1 MALCSKEDDFVVNG
15 SKPATSSAI
24 GKKSVIF
31 NNLIENVPGMPTTTR
46 SLITFRKL
54 VEQDG

>member
-1 MALCSKEDDFVVNG
+1 MALRSKEDDFVVNG

-24 GKKSVIF
+24 GKKSVIS
-31 NNLIENVPGMPTTTR
+31 NNLIENVPGMPATTR